1 MLVRK
6 IPMLPESLLAQ
17 LKDLL
22 AVQMGV
28 DYRGNGWADFEHRIA
43 LAAKDTGTKNIHKYI
58 DQLLS
63 APLPQSQMKILARH
77 LTVGET
83 YFFREKQSFEALTN
97 YILPELLRK
106 RELTQ
111 RRLRIW
117 SAGCCTGEEAYSI
130 AILLDRLLPHQK
142 NWDIRIVGTDIN
154 ADFLQKA
161 QRATY
166 GEWSFR
172 GTPEWVRN
180 EYFKKKENGMYELL
194 PKIRERVQ
202 FAYLNLADDSYPS
215 PTTHT
220 DHLDAIFCRNVLMYF
235 SKEQARKAVGRFR
248 RALND
253 GGLLLVSPAETS
265 ATLFSGFSLVS
276 YPGALFYR
284 LGSPHVQHKA
294 VSSQPATPAPGRSPA
309 KSPSKPRRQSRLT
322 VTQPETTAAED
333 ACDLARK
340 ARRCADEGQLSD
352 AAQWCA
358 KAIAAEKMNP
368 VYHYLLATIEQ
379 ERGMIPAAIQ
389 ALQRTLY
396 LDQDFV
402 LAHFALANLRFV
414 EGRFKDT
421 RRHLETV
428 HHLLKNQPVDEPLPE
443 SDGLTFGRLG
453 EIAASLHA
461 NLDESQPRTRA
472 Y

>member
-1 MLVRK
+1 
-6 IPMLPESLLAQ
+6 MLPESLLAQ

-22 AVQMGV
+22 ATQMGV
-28 DYRGNGWADFEHRIA
+28 DFRGNGWADFEHRIA
-43 LAAKDTGTKNIHKYI
+43 LAAKDSGVKDVRDYI
-58 DQLLS
+58 SQLFS
-63 APLPQSQMKILARH
+63 TPLPRSQIEILARH

-83 YFFREKQSFEALTN
+83 YFFREKQSFDALASHV
-97 YILPELLRK
+97 LPELLRK

-130 AILLDRLLPHQK
+130 AILLDRLLPHQE

-154 ADFLQKA
+154 SDFLQKA
-161 QRATY
+161 RQAVY

-180 EYFKKKENGMYELL
+180 EYFKKKRNGMFELL
-194 PKIRERVQ
+194 PKISERVQ
-202 FAYLNLADDSYPS
+202 FAYLNLADDNYPS
-215 PTTHT
+215 PYTHN
-220 DHLDAIFCRNVLMYF
+220 DHLDVIFCRNVLMYF
-235 SKEQARKAVGRFR
+235 SHEQAGRVVGRFR

-265 ATLFSGFSLVS
+265 ATLFKGFSLVN
-276 YPGALFYR
+276 YPGAMFYR
-284 LGSPHVQHKA
+284 VGIPRMQHQA
-294 VSSQPATPAPGRSPA
+294 VPSRPNLPQPGRKTVTS
-309 KSPSKPRRQSRLT
+309 SSKPHRAAKPAIIQHG
-322 VTQPETTAAED
+322 TTSAED
-333 ACDLARK
+333 AGELARK
-340 ARRCADEGQLSD
+340 ARRCADEGQLGD

-368 VYHYLLATIEQ
+368 AHHYLLATIEQ
-379 ERGMIPAAIQ
+379 ERGMIPAAIE

-402 LAHFALANLRFV
+402 LAHFALANLRFL
-414 EGRFKDT
+414 EGRFNDT
-421 RRHLETV
+421 RRHLKTV
-428 HHLLKNQPVDEPLPE
+428 HCLLKHHPADEPLPE
-443 SDGLTFGRLG
+443 SDGLTFGRLS
-453 EIAASLHA
+453 EIAASLNA
-461 NLDESQPRTRA
+461 SLNESQPMTRV